1 MTVPTPA
8 SNTPRL
14 LRAIGRWNLAALTIN
29 NTIGGGILGLPG
41 HLYALLGVWSLA
53 ACLAA
58 GLLMS
63 GVAACFAEAGSRF
76 TRSGGLTVYA
86 LEAFGPV
93 TAFTMGWL
101 TAIKVL
107 LSYATVMNLL
117 IGYASALAPP
127 LAAGWPRLAAMAV
140 LTAALGWPIYRGVR
154 LSALAHNAFTLCKLG
169 LLLGFLALTLPALLR
184 HGVPVTPLPAAGN
197 WAPSLLLLVFAMGGL
212 EATGMSA
219 AETRDPA
226 RDIPFG
232 LAAGMVCV
240 VALYSAV
247 LLACQA
253 TVPGLA
259 HTERPLFDAAHA
271 IAGPA
276 GGTLIVVTGVISMA
290 GVLFVNLFSLPRLLL
305 GLAESG
311 QAPAL
316 LARIHPVHRTPYVAV
331 VLTCAASGLL
341 CIGTSFLGALTAS
354 ALIRLLV
361 YAVIAASVI
370 RLRARRIDETGRPL
384 LLPGGKLIAVA
395 TALGCVALVA
405 QARGSDIVSLVVFTA
420 VVAAVGVL
428 VVRKKAVLF

>member
-1 MTVPTPA
+1 MGQTATPH
-8 SNTPRL
+8 L
-14 LRAIGRWNLAALTIN
+14 IRAIGRWNLAALMIN

-41 HLYALLGVWSLA
+41 HLYALLGAWSLA
-53 ACLAA
+53 ACAGA

-86 LEAFGPV
+86 MEAFGPV

-117 IGYASALAPP
+117 IGYASALAPA
-127 LAAGWPRLAAMAV
+127 LASGGPRLAAMAL
-140 LTAALGWPIYRGVR
+140 LTLALTWPIYRGVR
-154 LSALAHNAFTLCKLG
+154 LSAFAHNVFTLCKLG

-184 HGVPVTPLPAAGN
+184 HGVPLAPLPPAGH
-197 WAPSLLLLVFAMGGL
+197 WAPSLLLLIFAMGGL

-240 VALYSAV
+240 VSLYGAV

-259 HTERPLFDAAHA
+259 HTERPLFDAAHT

-276 GGTLIVVTGVISMA
+276 GGTLIVLTGVISMA
-290 GVLFVNLFSLPRLLL
+290 GVLFTNLFSLPRLLL
-305 GLAESG
+305 GLAEAG
-311 QAPAL
+311 QAPAM
-316 LARIHPVHRTPYVAV
+316 LARIHPVHRTPSVAV
-331 VLTCAASGLL
+331 ALTGAASAVL
-341 CIGTSFLGALTAS
+341 CVGTSFLGALTAS

-361 YAVIAASVI
+361 YAVIAGSVP
-370 RLRARRIDETGRPL
+370 RLRARQIDETGRPL
-384 LLPGGKLIAVA
+384 LLPGGKVIAVA
-395 TALGCVALVA
+395 TAMGCLALIA
-405 QARGSDIVSLVVFTA
+405 QAPRDDVVSLTIFTL
-420 VVAAVGVL
+420 VVAAFGIGVT
-428 VVRKKAVLF
+428 RKVARR